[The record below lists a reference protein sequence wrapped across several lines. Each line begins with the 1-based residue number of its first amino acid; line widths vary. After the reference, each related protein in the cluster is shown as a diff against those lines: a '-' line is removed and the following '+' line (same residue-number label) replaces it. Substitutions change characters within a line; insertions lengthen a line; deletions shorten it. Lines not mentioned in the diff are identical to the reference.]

1 MNLYLVF
8 KEGTYRHEC
17 LGVFDSRMVAM
28 QTAMSAA
35 ITDEDDYH
43 SYSVVPFELNTVT
56 PKSSDI
62 YRVWYNEP
70 KEIFA
75 AKKGE

>member
-8 KEGTYRHEC
+8 KEGAYRHEC
-17 LGVFDSRMVAM
+17 LGAFDSRMVAM
-28 QTAMSAA
+28 QTAMSAS
-35 ITDEDDYH
+35 ITDVDDYH

-56 PKSSDI
+56 PKIGAS
-62 YRVWYNEP
+62 VWSAYDEP